1 MVSNRNHF
9 FRIFFWIVAQVVIL
23 NNIFLF
29 DLATPY
35 LYILPIL
42 LLPLNINR
50 QLLLLVAFIT
60 GFIIDLFEGTGG
72 IFAAATL
79 IIAYLRPLFLR
90 ISFGLAYEQ
99 MTIRFHQESFLQKL
113 AYASLM
119 VFTHH
124 MFLYSLD
131 AFSLN
136 DIIMILEKTIY
147 STILNIILLMTIF
160 NFLAKN
166 KKVT

>member
-9 FRIFFWIVAQVVIL
+9 FRFFFWIAVQIIIL

-35 LYILPIL
+35 LYIFPIL

-50 QLLLLVAFIT
+50 QLFLLIAFLT
-60 GFIIDLFEGTGG
+60 GLIIDFFEGTGG

-79 IIAYLRPLFLR
+79 IIAYLRPLYLR

-99 MTIRFHQESFLQKL
+99 MTIRFHEETFLQKL

-124 MFLYSLD
+124 IFLYILD

-147 STILNIILLMTIF
+147 STILNVILLMMIF